1 MSNFARKSDHT
12 KISRVAEVSAPIP
25 VGDTSRAIS
34 TFAMV
39 FDRLYADFSESLVKE
54 YAGMRNSYMVEYQSN
69 YDLNTSRKGD
79 KITEVSTEI
88 ENQVKTIQELKD
100 QKDKQKS
107 CLSTFFALK
116 SRQFRLRTCLS
127 AWMY

>member
-88 ENQVKTIQELKD
+88 EN
-100 QKDKQKS
+100 
-107 CLSTFFALK
+107 
-116 SRQFRLRTCLS
+116 
-127 AWMY
+127 

>member
-1 MSNFARKSDHT
+1 MSENIESNLHKLNKGKFKNLLKFTLVAEAATEMSNFARKSDHT

-54 YAGMRNSYMVEYQSN
+54 YAGMRNSYMVEY
-69 YDLNTSRKGD
+69 
-79 KITEVSTEI
+79 
-88 ENQVKTIQELKD
+88 
-100 QKDKQKS
+100 
-107 CLSTFFALK
+107 
-116 SRQFRLRTCLS
+116 
-127 AWMY
+127 